1 MTVSATQIAQ
11 MRVEVADLANE
22 TVSVETY
29 AGETAIG
36 PTYATSADVTA
47 CVDSTRRLVLNSDG
61 AEVVS
66 ERTIFVASADEDYF
80 TPESRVT
87 FDSVVS
93 TVIAV
98 APKTMRGSTVV
109 VEVNCR

>member
-11 MRVEVADLANE
+11 MRVEIADLANE
-22 TVSVETY
+22 TVAVETY

-36 PTYATSADVTA
+36 PTYATSANVT
-47 CVDSTRRLVLNSDG
+47 CKVDSTRRLVLDREGS
-61 AEVVS
+61 EVVS
-66 ERTIFVASADEDYF
+66 ERTLFVSSADETKF

-87 FDSVVS
+87 FATVVS